1 MPRKGLHST
10 PHGKSPAGF
19 SCPLRAKQTK
29 KGHIMA
35 SKLAQLRAQRDAK
48 AKAAHDLNAKTPSD
62 QRMNASDASALDA
75 LLAEVEA
82 IDGEIARE
90 NRINQVAGDAQ
101 SEHEAAMNAA
111 TRNGGGKSDE
121 AAALRAMLKGGLSA
135 LTPEQRQ
142 AVASRQ
148 NPDIQAAMSTTTGS
162 EGGFTVATEFSRQLI
177 EAMKA
182 TGSVRSVASNIR
194 TSTGAQMLFPTTDA
208 TAEEGEIV
216 GQNTAATALE
226 TTFGQASLDVYK
238 YSSKSIALPFE
249 LLQDSMFDI
258 EAYIQNLL
266 RLRLG
271 RIQDRHHVLGTGT
284 GQPKG
289 IVAASTAGKVG
300 TTGQTTSVTYDDLVD
315 LEHSVD
321 PAYRAAARFMMNDAT
336 LKALRKIKDTQGR
349 PIFVP
354 GYEQGNPGGAPD
366 RIMGREIVINQYMPV
381 MAANAKSILFGDFGK
396 YLIRDV
402 MDVTLFRM
410 TDSAFTLKGQVGF
423 VAFCRSGANMVD
435 NGAAIRSYANS
446 AT

>member
-1 MPRKGLHST
+1 
-10 PHGKSPAGF
+10 
-19 SCPLRAKQTK
+19 
-29 KGHIMA
+29 MA

-48 AKAAHDLNAKTPSD
+48 AKAAHELNAKTPTD
-62 QRMNASDASALDA
+62 QRMPAADASALDA

-82 IDGEIARE
+82 IDSEITRE
-90 NRINQVAGDAQ
+90 TRLNEVAGNAQ
-101 SEHEAAMNAA
+101 AEHEAALNASIKD
-111 TRNGGGKSDE
+111 GGGKSDE

-135 LTPEQRQ
+135 LSQEQRQ
-142 AVASRQ
+142 AMAMRQ

-162 EGGFTVATEFSRQLI
+162 EGGYTVATEFSRQLI

-208 TAEEGEIV
+208 TAEEGELLA
-216 GQNTAATALE
+216 QNTTAAVLE

-284 GQPKG
+284 SQPRG
-289 IVAASTAGKVG
+289 VVTASTVGKTG
-300 TTGQTTSVTYDDLVD
+300 TTGQTTSVIYEDLVD
-315 LEHSVD
+315 LEHSID
-321 PAYRAAARFMMNDAT
+321 PAYRANCRYMMNDST
-336 LKALRKIKDTQGR
+336 LKALRKIKDSQNR

-354 GYEQGNPGGAPD
+354 GYETGNPGGAPD
-366 RIMGREIVINQYMPV
+366 RLLGREIVINQYMAA
-381 MAANAKSILFGDFGK
+381 MAANAKSILFGDFSK
-396 YLIRDV
+396 FLIRDV

-435 NGAAIRSYANS
+435 NGGAIRHYANS

>member
-1 MPRKGLHST
+1 M
-10 PHGKSPAGF
+10 
-19 SCPLRAKQTK
+19 
-29 KGHIMA
+29 

-48 AKAAHDLNAKTPSD
+48 AKAANELNGKTPAD
-62 QRMNASDASALDA
+62 QRMSAADASALDSI
-75 LLAEVEA
+75 LAEVEG

-90 NRINQVAGDAQ
+90 NRINQVAGNAQ
-101 SEHEAAMNAA
+101 AEHEAAMNAA
-111 TRNGGGKSDE
+111 TVNGGGKSDE
-121 AAALRAMLKGGLSA
+121 AGALRAMLKGGLSA
-135 LTPEQRQ
+135 LSPEQRQ
-142 AVASRQ
+142 AMASRQ

-162 EGGFTVATEFSRQLI
+162 EGGYTVATEFSKKLI

-182 TGSVRSVASNIR
+182 TGSVRSVASVIQ

-216 GQNTAATALE
+216 GQNTAVTALD

-249 LLQDSMFDI
+249 LLQDSMFDL
-258 EAYIQNLL
+258 ESYIQNLL

-284 GQPKG
+284 AQPKG
-289 IVAASTAGKVG
+289 VVAASVMGK
-300 TTGQTTSVTYDDLVD
+300 TGATGSTTSASYDDLVD

-321 PAYRAAARFMMNDAT
+321 PAYRAACKYLMNDSS
-336 LKALRKIKDTQGR
+336 LKALRKIKDTNGR

-366 RIMGREIVINQYMPV
+366 RLLGREIVINQYV
-381 MAANAKSILFGDFGK
+381 AAMAASAKSILFGDFSK

-423 VAFCRSGANMVD
+423 VAFCRSGANMVE
-435 NGAAIRSYANS
+435 NGGAIKHFANS

>member
-1 MPRKGLHST
+1 M
-10 PHGKSPAGF
+10 
-19 SCPLRAKQTK
+19 
-29 KGHIMA
+29 

-48 AKAAHDLNAKTPSD
+48 AKEAAALNAKTPAD
-62 QRMNASDASALDA
+62 QRMPAADASALDA
-75 LLAEVEA
+75 ILAEIEA
-82 IDGEIARE
+82 IDGEVSRE
-90 NRINQVAGDAQ
+90 NRVNQIAGEQQA
-101 SEHEAAMNAA
+101 HEAAMNAA
-111 TRNGGGKSDE
+111 TKEGSGKSDE

-142 AVASRQ
+142 AMAARQ

-162 EGGFTVATEFSRQLI
+162 EGGYTVATEFSRQLI
-177 EAMKA
+177 EALKA
-182 TGSVRSVASNIR
+182 AGSVRSVASNIR

-208 TAEEGEIV
+208 TAEEGELLA
-216 GQNTAATALE
+216 QNTTAAVLE
-226 TTFGQASLDVYK
+226 TAFGQASLDVYK

-284 GQPKG
+284 SQPRG
-289 IVAASTAGKVG
+289 VVTASAVGKTG
-300 TTGQTTSVTYDDLVD
+300 TTGQTTSVIYDDLVD
-315 LEHSVD
+315 LEHSID
-321 PAYRAAARFMMNDAT
+321 PAYRANCRYMMNDST
-336 LKALRKIKDTQGR
+336 LKALRKIKDGQNR

-354 GYEQGNPGGAPD
+354 GYETGNPGGAPD
-366 RIMGREIVINQYMPV
+366 RLLGREIVINQYMAA
-381 MAANAKSILFGDFGK
+381 MAANAKSILFGDFSK
-396 YLIRDV
+396 FLIRDV

-435 NGAAIRSYANS
+435 NGGAIKHYANS